1 MPPTLIFETLN
12 PTNMPRKHWKTLL
25 LTVAVISCFAALI
38 SCGANQP
45 EVPTT
50 TPPPDPDPVAILVN
64 AADRFEALEFFKF
77 TMTHENGGTPIAFGL
92 VMEDVTGDVAAPD
105 RLQAAIGAFA
115 GNLFFDVTLVA
126 IGDRTFLTNPFTKEF
141 EEIEGGVIS
150 SALLDPT
157 TGISGIIRDAVDP
170 VLEGESEI
178 EGVTTYHVTSVID
191 SAQLTSIA
199 PSAEPGLPIEV
210 GIWIGKDDSFVYKI
224 HMFGPMSSDEEPNI
238 TRTIRPSDFDIPVE
252 IAMPD
257 LGAGS

>member
-1 MPPTLIFETLN
+1 MPYKRRTTLFIGILAIIGFSLF
-12 PTNMPRKHWKTLL
+12 
-25 LTVAVISCFAALI
+25 V
-38 SCGANQP
+38 SCGTAEP
-45 EVPTT
+45 EAPTP
-50 TPPPDPDPVAILVN
+50 TPPPAPDPVVILAD
-64 AADRFEALEFFKF
+64 AADRFEALDFFKF

-105 RLQAAIGAFA
+105 RLQAEIGAFA

-170 VLEGESEI
+170 VLEGEAEVD
-178 EGVTTYHVTSVID
+178 GAATYHITSIID

-199 PSAEPGLPIEV
+199 PSAEPGLPIDV
-210 GIWIGKDDSFVYKI
+210 GIWIGRDDSLVYRI
-224 HMFGPMSSDEEPNI
+224 HMVGPMASDEAPDI
-238 TRTIRPSDFDIPVE
+238 TRTILPSDFDIPVE

-257 LGAGS
+257 LGADS

>member
-1 MPPTLIFETLN
+1 MSYL
-12 PTNMPRKHWKTLL
+12 RWKTLIAAVL
-25 LTVAVISCFAALI
+25 ALSCVALGIA
-38 SCGANQP
+38 CGTQEPDAP
-45 EVPTT
+45 AP
-50 TPPPDPDPVAILVN
+50 TPPPTPDPVTILQN

-77 TMTHENGGTPIAFGL
+77 TMLHENGGTPITFGL

-105 RLQAAIGAFA
+105 RLRAEIGAFA

-141 EEIEGGVIS
+141 EEIDGGVIS

-170 VLEGESEI
+170 VLEGETEV
-178 EGVTTYHVTSVID
+178 EGIPTYHITSVID

-199 PSAEPGLPIEV
+199 PSAEPGLPIDV
-210 GIWIGKDDSFVYKI
+210 GIWIGRDDSLVYRI
-224 HMFGPMSSDEEPNI
+224 HMTGPMSSEEEPDI
-238 TRTIRPSDFDIPVE
+238 TRTILPSDFDVPVE

-257 LGAGS
+257 LGADS

>member
-1 MPPTLIFETLN
+1 MSYL
-12 PTNMPRKHWKTLL
+12 RWKTLI
-25 LTVAVISCFAALI
+25 AAALVLGCI
-38 SCGANQP
+38 GLTLACESDES
-45 EVPTT
+45 EVPVSTQ
-50 TPPPDPDPVAILVN
+50 PPAPDPVAILQD

-77 TMTHENGGTPIAFGL
+77 TMLHENGGTPITFGL

-105 RLQAAIGAFA
+105 RLRAEIGAFA

-141 EEIEGGVIS
+141 EEIDGGVIS
-150 SALLDPT
+150 SALLDPA

-170 VLEGESEI
+170 VLEGEAEVD
-178 EGVTTYHVTSVID
+178 GVPTYHITSVID

-199 PSAEPGLPIEV
+199 PSAEPGLPIDV
-210 GIWIGKDDSFVYKI
+210 GIWIGRDDSLVYRI
-224 HMFGPMSSDEEPNI
+224 HMIGPMSSDEEPDI
-238 TRTIRPSDFDIPVE
+238 TRTILPSDFDVPVE